1 MKITINIIID
11 GIPVG
16 SEVQI
21 NGKPYSELVPDEI
34 QPPEEIKEV
43 HTLDEEPKDKIEHI
57 FPKEKEVTPVI
68 VRATNPPVVE
78 WGKDKVDIPEKG
90 VRSRNGAINGKR
102 GPYHKV
108 KTTKHKKRIIKEEA
122 VPDNF
127 LKNSKIT
134 TITREDIEGKTI
146 NQLCAGTQASY
157 TRFIVKNTYFPGSF
171 SVAKLGYEKYIEET
185 AKDNLR
191 LSWGSW
197 LVVKYLPE
205 HNKELIKRQIGD
217 NGEKNGKSTKT
228 GSED

>member
-11 GIPVG
+11 GIPDG
-16 SEVQI
+16 SDIQI
-21 NGKPYSELVPDEI
+21 NGKPYSEVVPDEI

-43 HTLDEEPKDKIEHI
+43 HTLADV
-57 FPKEKEVTPVI
+57 PKEQLQFIGPAKDPTEHFAISTP
-68 VRATNPPVVE
+68 
-78 WGKDKVDIPEKG
+78 DSPEKDR
-90 VRSRNGAINGKR
+90 VVTVSKNGAINGKR

-108 KTTKHKKRIIKEEA
+108 KTHKRIKTKILKEEA

-134 TITREDIEGKTI
+134 TLTRADIEGKSI
-146 NQLCAGTQASY
+146 AQLCAGTQASY

-185 AKDNLR
+185 AKDDLR

-205 HNKELIKRQIGD
+205 HNKELTKRQIGD
-217 NGEKNGKSTKT
+217 NGEKST
-228 GSED
+228 E